1 LTYGFNCIHY
11 SVMENTGTLKV
22 KVENK
27 TRKRG
32 KVGIRTVEG
41 DAKENEDFLKINE
54 ILEFDDD
61 TDGQEVE
68 VTILN
73 SRELEPDEEFYI
85 ELFDPATDQRI
96 SGSDSRTTITIID
109 DDRPP
114 VICFKEKG
122 IIEHPA
128 SDRHVRVPV

>member
-1 LTYGFNCIHY
+1 MTYGFKCIHY

-27 TRKRG
+27 TKKRG
-32 KVGIRTVEG
+32 KIGIRTVEG

-61 TDGQEVE
+61 TDRQEVE

-73 SRELEPDEEFYI
+73 SRELEPDE
-85 ELFDPATDQRI
+85 
-96 SGSDSRTTITIID
+96 
-109 DDRPP
+109 
-114 VICFKEKG
+114 
-122 IIEHPA
+122 
-128 SDRHVRVPV
+128 

>member
-1 LTYGFNCIHY
+1 
-11 SVMENTGTLKV
+11 MENTGTLKV

-32 KVGIRTVEG
+32 KIGIRTVEG

-61 TDGQEVE
+61 TDRQEVE

-73 SRELEPDEEFYI
+73 SRELEPDE
-85 ELFDPATDQRI
+85 
-96 SGSDSRTTITIID
+96 
-109 DDRPP
+109 
-114 VICFKEKG
+114 
-122 IIEHPA
+122 
-128 SDRHVRVPV
+128 